1 MQNYIINI
9 LLLLGGLIGL
19 GSAWFIFWSDKKS
32 WINRLL
38 SLALFFGSIWPLAIF
53 VTLGTG
59 SIFISNI
66 AFFTTALFLP
76 IVCLF
81 MLYMAGSLNW
91 KKILIIIL
99 PAIVLALL
107 SLVNG
112 LMATGINV
120 SGGYITMLGA
130 GPLFWVFF
138 VITFL
143 YFALMVYSMI
153 LAYQRTEG
161 VRRLQVIYVG
171 VGIILGSFFGLIFNL
186 VMPAFQAFE
195 FNNLGPIFVVFV
207 SAAAAFAATKHY
219 LYDRQ
224 VVFSELWAFV
234 LLLVGL
240 IWLLTNLNIFN
251 SVLFLLVLSIC
262 ILFIRSVI
270 SEANKKIA
278 LEKDKEELQKLDEL
292 KDEFLRMAQH
302 ELNTPIG
309 IIEGKLSMI
318 VDENMGDFSE
328 KQKEYLKPVFDDAKR
343 LAKVSKALVEVS
355 EIDQR
360 KIELFREETDLNE
373 LAKQTTNK
381 YLKAAEEKNI
391 NLVNEVKNL
400 PLILVDKEKISRVLN
415 YLVENAIKFTSQGEA
430 KINGKQERDR
440 IILSVED
447 TGTGIETEDQPRV
460 FEKFFQSNRF
470 DETLPL
476 EQQGT
481 GLNLY
486 ISKALI
492 ELHGGEIWFESEKG
506 KGTRFSFTIPIVRG

>member
-1 MQNYIINI
+1 
-9 LLLLGGLIGL
+9 
-19 GSAWFIFWSDKKS
+19 
-32 WINRLL
+32 
-38 SLALFFGSIWPLAIF
+38 
-53 VTLGTG
+53 
-59 SIFISNI
+59 
-66 AFFTTALFLP
+66 
-76 IVCLF
+76 
-81 MLYMAGSLNW
+81 
-91 KKILIIIL
+91 
-99 PAIVLALL
+99 
-107 SLVNG
+107 
-112 LMATGINV
+112 
-120 SGGYITMLGA
+120 
-130 GPLFWVFF
+130 
-138 VITFL
+138 
-143 YFALMVYSMI
+143 
-153 LAYQRTEG
+153 
-161 VRRLQVIYVG
+161 
-171 VGIILGSFFGLIFNL
+171 
-186 VMPAFQAFE
+186 MPAFQAFE